1 MNAVFDHAAAPRAIR
16 PAKQQHAQTSPA
28 FPSNI
33 TADPRVVRGSTF
45 SLNRKKAL
53 TVYSQTKREGEPTI
67 KYRKTKSRSWNE
79 KSVFDFRPPTNQ
91 KNDLDL
97 SSFLVERPQ
106 AVAMTAVESQTDAFK
121 PKPEDP
127 PYIPTKTGVD
137 MSTQMT
143 AGDQPFV
150 FDREVK
156 PLLEVI
162 VGKTLEQAL
171 SEVEQEYELR
181 SIAEHLQELTI
192 AQAEAAAEVHALEA
206 ASVKEFT
213 DMEARKESERTRVK
227 RHDQVRHKVASSR
240 LMKQV
245 WPELKNGT
253 FEWFEA
259 RGAWG
264 TPITH
269 TIRQQFMPWLYDQ
282 VDDAIT
288 KEFSAK
294 SIVDNML
301 EDALKA
307 QAAVEEAHRIARV
320 EQMRL
325 QKEEEAK
332 AFEKARGSIQ
342 IFIQAESVDLQPD
355 QVIGPIEVRGDLS
368 VAEVELRVLA
378 WLKEHDIVEADD
390 YDKGKLHLALEGRE
404 LDPQRSLVDERVG
417 DNAKIA
423 VLGNK

>member
-1 MNAVFDHAAAPRAIR
+1 
-16 PAKQQHAQTSPA
+16 
-28 FPSNI
+28 
-33 TADPRVVRGSTF
+33 
-45 SLNRKKAL
+45 
-53 TVYSQTKREGEPTI
+53 
-67 KYRKTKSRSWNE
+67 
-79 KSVFDFRPPTNQ
+79 
-91 KNDLDL
+91 
-97 SSFLVERPQ
+97 
-106 AVAMTAVESQTDAFK
+106 
-121 PKPEDP
+121 
-127 PYIPTKTGVD
+127 